1 MIAFVLF
8 GAAIFAIIFF
18 IIGIGIKALA
28 AAFDALILSLESTCI
43 IGGFAAMVGIV
54 LYLIYSILDEIA
66 QSGFTSAIKS
76 IIFLVVMLGIFWGLV
91 GDLGTLLLN
100 IIEIFALGIL
110 NVIKN
115 ILEWMAD
122 ACECAYIKF
131 LTIIM
136 KHIDKC

>member
-8 GAAIFAIIFF
+8 GAAVLAIIFF

-28 AAFDALILSLESTCI
+28 AAFDALIISLGDTCA
-43 IGGFAAMVGIV
+43 IGGLAAMVGIV
-54 LYLIYSILDEIA
+54 LYLIYAVLDEIA
-66 QSGFTSAIKS
+66 QSGFVSAIKT
-76 IIFLVVMLGIFWGLV
+76 IIFLIIMLGIFWGLV

-100 IIEIFALGIL
+100 IIEIFALSIL
-110 NVIKN
+110 NVITR

-122 ACECAYIKF
+122 ACERAYIKF